1 MMRFLRQHIEVMKA
15 MGSNQEAAIPVALAS
30 GDTPDGYHRE

>member
-15 MGSNQEAAIPVALAS
+15 MGIEHEAAITLAQAK
-30 GDTPDGYHRE
+30 GETIDGRRR